1 MTSSAFPLI
10 PARHAAL
17 DLGSTAW
24 LFGFSLVAFA
34 SLLPL
39 RLLEQRGVVG
49 IHWIHCTAIV
59 ALTALVAAI
68 VIRARAYWPRQN
80 QELVYALQRGSP
92 TLPAPETAVLPKPDV
107 VTTREGSDQ
116 LTVIEGIAAEH
127 TGAALALLRV
137 QHQLRDPLHHALMI
151 VRDLETIGGS
161 PDRLERVRSL
171 RTHIDEISRTV
182 GEGDVR
188 SSFAARFEEWS
199 SRSEV
204 RT

>member
-1 MTSSAFPLI
+1 MTSSALPLI

-24 LFGFSLVAFA
+24 LFGLSLVAFA

-59 ALTALVAAI
+59 ALTALVATI
-68 VIRARAYWPRQN
+68 VILTRAHWPRRN
-80 QELVYALQRGSP
+80 QQLVYVLQRGSP
-92 TLPAPETAVLPKPDV
+92 NRPAHDAAVLPKPDV
-107 VTTREGSDQ
+107 VTPREGSDQ
-116 LTVIEGIAAEH
+116 ATLIVAVAAEH
-127 TGAALALLRV
+127 TGTALALLRI
-137 QHQLRDPLHHALMI
+137 QHRLRDPLHHARMI
-151 VRDLETIGGS
+151 VRDLETIGGP
-161 PDRLERVRSL
+161 PDRLERIRSL
-171 RTHIDEISRTV
+171 RVHIDEISRNV

-199 SRSEV
+199 SRNDV
-204 RT
+204 LR